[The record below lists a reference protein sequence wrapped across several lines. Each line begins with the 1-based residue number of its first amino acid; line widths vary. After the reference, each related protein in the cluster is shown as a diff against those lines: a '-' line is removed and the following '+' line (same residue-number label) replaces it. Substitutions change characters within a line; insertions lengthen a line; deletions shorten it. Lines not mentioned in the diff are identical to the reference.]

1 MMGTQNFD
9 YVDYLHKG
17 IYEECIAAEKYLYTD
32 MYISASKMRSVGTL
46 MKKLRPDDMLVITA
60 DHGCDPGFKGTD
72 HTREYVPCL
81 IYGDK
86 LKKGVD
92 LGTRG
97 TFADQAATIGEFF
110 GLDYRGDG
118 ESFLPLITE

>member
-1 MMGTQNFD
+1 
-9 YVDYLHKG
+9 
-17 IYEECIAAEKYLYTD
+17 
-32 MYISASKMRSVGTL
+32 
-46 MKKLRPDDMLVITA
+46 MLVITA

-81 IYGDK
+81 IYGEK